1 MPPDA
6 SSRTASARVLQSRRF
21 GPLEAPPDRLVHFPD
36 GLLGFEE
43 YTDYL
48 LHAPE
53 VLHPIRFLVAC
64 GDPELAFPVLPA
76 ALCTPD
82 YVPLL
87 PPEVWSLLGARA
99 EEQLELLAVL
109 TLDPETAT
117 LHANLRG
124 PVVINP
130 ATRRGCQ
137 VVLHDSPYS
146 LRYLLSVG

>member
-6 SSRTASARVLQSRRF
+6 PSSAAIPRVLQSQRF
-21 GPLEAPPDRLVHFPD
+21 GPLQVPPDRLYQFPA

-43 YTDYL
+43 FTEYL

-53 VLHPIRFLVAC
+53 LLHPIRFLVAC
-64 GDPELAFPVLPA
+64 GDPDLAFPVLSA
-76 ALCTPD
+76 AVCAPD
-82 YVPLL
+82 YAPPL
-87 PPEVWSLLGARA
+87 PAEVWPLIGAQTEDR
-99 EEQLELLAVL
+99 LELLAVL

-146 LRYLLSVG
+146 LRHLLSVG

>member
-6 SSRTASARVLQSRRF
+6 PSGTASPRILQCQQF
-21 GPLEAPPDRLVHFPD
+21 GPLEAPPDRLFNFPA

-43 YTDYL
+43 FTEYL

-53 VLHPIRFLVAC
+53 SLYPIRFLVAC
-64 GDPELAFPVLPA
+64 GDPGIAFPVLSA
-76 ALCTPD
+76 VLCTPD
-82 YVPLL
+82 YAPPL
-87 PPEVWSLLGARA
+87 PPDVWSLLGART
-99 EEQLELLAVL
+99 EDRLEILAVL
-109 TLDPETAT
+109 TLDPDTAT

-137 VVLHDSPYS
+137 VVLHDSPYG
-146 LRYLLSVG
+146 LRHLLSVG

>member
-6 SSRTASARVLQSRRF
+6 PSHAATPRVLQSRRF
-21 GPLEAPPDRLVHFPD
+21 GSLEAPPDRLFHFPA

-43 YTDYL
+43 YTEYL
-48 LHAPE
+48 LHAPQT
-53 VLHPIRFLVAC
+53 LYPIRFLVAVA
-64 GDPELAFPVLPA
+64 DPELAFPVLSA

-82 YVPLL
+82 YAPPL
-87 PPEVWSLLGARA
+87 PPEVWSLLQAGTEDR
-99 EEQLELLAVL
+99 LEVLAVL
-109 TLDPETAT
+109 TLDPETVT

-124 PVVINP
+124 PVVISL

-146 LRYLLSVG
+146 LRHLLSVG